1 MMALAKLFPAK
12 EGETESKKSWGNLI
26 MIGQELLGF
35 LNISWQTVVMLT
47 MGSILIYLAVAR
59 NIEPALLLPIGIGII
74 LTNIP
79 P

>member
-1 MMALAKLFPAK
+1 
-12 EGETESKKSWGNLI
+12 